1 MKDQLPANEKLS
13 PWWRR
18 SVLLVFV
25 FGSRCKPETG
35 ELPGNRQNPQPHNTQ
50 GYRQSPNDPSPL
62 DFIR

>member
-50 GYRQSPNDPSPL
+50 GYR
-62 DFIR
+62 